1 MTNLALKLADN
12 ARAQGVQSVYGDP
25 IQIDGVTIVPVAI
38 VQYGFGGGG
47 DDSDSAAASSGGG
60 GGGASIPVGAYEK
73 HGNTVRFEPN
83 IISLIAVS
91 IPFVCVTGMAL
102 ARIIRAAKR

>member
-25 IQIDGVTIVPVAI
+25 IHIDGVTIVPVAI

-60 GGGASIPVGAYEK
+60 GGGASIPVGAYVK
-73 HGNTVRFEPN
+73 RGDQVRFEPN

-91 IPFVCVTGMAL
+91 IPFVCVAGMAIS
-102 ARIIRAAKR
+102 RIIRAAKR